1 MNNRIPL
8 PEWVLISALRYAMGR
23 HTYIVS
29 DTDSLIRGVWGS
41 LSSATQNLL
50 RRDLGEYLDRE
61 AQLEQSTYTQLDLDM
76 WKNLYNWMGR
86 EQ

>member
-29 DTDSLIRGVWGS
+29 DTDYLIRRVWGS
-41 LSSATQNLL
+41 LSDETKNILH
-50 RRDLGEYLDRE
+50 RDLGEFLDRE
-61 AQLEQSTYTQLDLDM
+61 ARLEQRNYTQLDLDV
-76 WKNLYNWMGR
+76 WKNLYNWMER
-86 EQ
+86 E